1 MKDYYQILEISH
13 NATQDE
19 IQASFARL
27 SKMYHPDSFRK
38 VTAHLNEEQQKA
50 FEAQLAYFTE
60 KFLEIKEAKEVLS
73 NSKKRAEYDKK
84 FGSDSK
90 SSSYSPVVE
99 ISPST
104 LGFGSLNVGDVA
116 SNVFI
121 VNFTGNATEINF
133 SPYPENIFSIGA
145 INSVG
150 DQTSKQTFPLEV
162 EVVADTKQLS
172 PANTY
177 KGAVKVHI
185 DDFEAKVNLIL
196 KTSTDRSKTTP
207 LKPKDSVA
215 PSSFRFRSGDAV
227 YSPEELIP
235 FCDQYWAEAREY
247 LYDSKQ
253 FKKWFVDLRRNDM
266 VGKLEICTRERSRD
280 VGLEKFLQSIKPD
293 LAKPFIEVSA
303 HNTHLENY
311 NYETSSSPSPK
322 IEIINK
328 GRGCCYGNI
337 EINAPW
343 LSISYKDF
351 AIAPGETHTLEFRT
365 NSHELVWETSHPAK
379 VEIVTNSQNIP
390 KQSFD
395 FFVSTAKYPL
405 LSEIEALRDQG
416 KWQLAFEKLN
426 GIDSRHA
433 NAEKLKQSI
442 QHARNSIRVYLL
454 IGTALIYGFMGG
466 VIIGGS
472 SAGNYSG
479 SSALEGFFVAIFG
492 FIMGGLAGGLLG
504 AVAALIYFEKWGGK
518 NGKEIDYLL
527 GGLAL
532 PVVAVGLVAA
542 WYIILFIL
550 AILFLFGFLSG
561 AGG

>member
-1 MKDYYQILEISH
+1 MKNYYQILEI
-13 NATQDE
+13 QKD
-19 IQASFARL
+19 ASAEDIKAAYTKLVKVF
-27 SKMYHPDSFRK
+27 HPDRAINDIQKDYF
-38 VTAHLNEEQQKA
+38 NEKLKDVNEA
-50 FEAQLAYFTE
+50 FSCL
-60 KFLEIKEAKEVLS
+60 KDPNKRAKHDRDLQSANHDSVVEVSPSVLS
-73 NSKKRAEYDKK
+73 FGILNIGEQAINS
-84 FGSDSK
+84 
-90 SSSYSPVVE
+90 
-99 ISPST
+99 
-104 LGFGSLNVGDVA
+104 
-116 SNVFI
+116 FI
-121 VNFTGNATEINF
+121 VNFSGSSSEIDFSFQPNNVFREGN
-133 SPYPENIFSIGA
+133 IG
-145 INSVG
+145 SVFPP
-150 DQTSKQTFPLEV
+150 KTFPIEV
-162 EVVADTKQLS
+162 EVIADTKELTPS
-172 PANTY
+172 KTY
-177 KGAVKVHI
+177 KGVVTVRI

-215 PSSFRFRSGDAV
+215 PLAFRFRSGDAI

-266 VGKLEICTRERSRD
+266 VGKLEICTRERSKD

-303 HNTHLENY
+303 HNTRLENY
-311 NYETSSSPSPK
+311 NYETWSSPSPK

-351 AIAPGETHTLEFRT
+351 AIAPRETHTLEFRT
-365 NSHELVWETSHPAK
+365 DSHELVWETSHPAK
-379 VEIVTNSQNIP
+379 VEIVTNSHNIP
-390 KQSFD
+390 KQSLD

-433 NAEKLKQSI
+433 NAEKLRQSI
-442 QHARNSIRVYLL
+442 QHSRNSIRTYLL
-454 IGTALIYGFMGG
+454 IGTALVYGFMGG
-466 VIIGGS
+466 LVGGVS
-472 SAGNYSG
+472 GAGNYSG
-479 SSALEGFFVAIFG
+479 SNGLEGFFVAVVG
-492 FIMGGLAGGLLG
+492 FIVGGLVGGFLG
-504 AVAALIYFEKWGGK
+504 PLAALIYFEKWGGK
-518 NGKEIDYLL
+518 NGKEIDFVL